1 MNYFLENFPV
11 SYLFPILDNIT
22 KLTVVVMILL
32 QNCQQSPSACPLGFK
47 QLRLRL
53 KASICWDL
61 SFLPRSGSHS
71 SPFQQSSPTV
81 LHACPILYHLSIF
94 ILLSFH
100 LECPSPTAHSYCHFC
115 LKTQLLVPPG
125 CILWSP
131 ALEETSL
138 FCTSTNFVH
147 ISLRTCF
154 IVFLTL

>member
-22 KLTVVVMILL
+22 KLTVVIMILL

-71 SPFQQSSPTV
+71 SPFQQAHPLSFIHVPSFITSPS
-81 LHACPILYHLSIF
+81 LS
-94 ILLSFH
+94 LLSFH

-115 LKTQLLVPPG
+115 LKTQLLLPPG

-131 ALEETSL
+131 ALEATCL

-154 IVFLTL
+154 I